1 MKRFVILLAIALAAV
16 LPTSALGATVIAL
29 QDDQL
34 PNFRDAGLEQRLD
47 QLAASG
53 AKYTRVDV
61 LWSEV
66 APTKPTDPRN
76 PNDPAYDWS
85 RYDQIFRGL
94 ATRGIGVIVD
104 FYRTPIW
111 ASKDG
116 SPSAA
121 PRASDGSAFAGAL
134 ARRYSGTATDLVG
147 RPLPEIRRIEV
158 WNEPNIALF
167 WSPQCRPKKKGLLPV
182 AAKGYAAL
190 LHASYREIKA
200 ANPRAIVVGGVAGP
214 VGLKSPKRCA
224 TGKES
229 VGTRD
234 FIDTLAANNVKL
246 DAWSQHLYP
255 IGSPNQ
261 ATFFPSWKT
270 LETLPDLLDKL
281 APNLPIYVTETG
293 YHTSYNRFH
302 RYYVSEQ
309 QQSDWLRDT
318 FAAADATERVE
329 LTVWFNVQDNP
340 RWTGG
345 LLHNDLSRKPSWD
358 TFQSLARG
366 RALPAGWAP

>member
-1 MKRFVILLAIALAAV
+1 MRRLLILLVGLVAMLAPSTAFG
-16 LPTSALGATVIAL
+16 TTVVAL

-34 PNFRDAGLEQRLD
+34 PNFRGVALEQRLD
-47 QLAASG
+47 QLASTG
-53 AKYTRVDV
+53 ANFTRVDV

-66 APTKPTDPRN
+66 APTKPADPRN

-94 ATRGIGVIVD
+94 SVRGIGVIVD
-104 FYRTPIW
+104 FYRTPSW

-116 SPSAA
+116 GVSAA
-121 PRASDGSAFAGAL
+121 PRAVDGAAFAGAM
-134 ARRYSGTATDLVG
+134 ARRYSGSSTDLVG
-147 RPLPEIRRIEV
+147 RVLPEIRRIEV

-167 WSPQCRPKKKGLLPV
+167 WSPQCRPKRRGLSAV
-182 AAKGYAAL
+182 AAQGYAAL
-190 LHASYREIKA
+190 LHAAYREIKA

-214 VGLKSPKRCA
+214 VGLKSPKRCT

-234 FIDTLAANNVKL
+234 FIETLAANNVKL

-255 IGSPNQ
+255 IGSPNE
-261 ATFFPSWKT
+261 ATFFPSWKSLDSLNT
-270 LETLPDLLDKL
+270 LLDKL

-318 FAAADATERVE
+318 FTAADAAKRVQ

-340 RWTGG
+340 QWTGG
-345 LLHNDLSRKPSWD
+345 LLHNDLTRKPAWD
-358 TFQSLARG
+358 TFANLAGSRT
-366 RALPAGWAP
+366 LPPEWRP